1 MRFILDETL
10 FLETLASVKASYPN
24 IPDDMFMT
32 IVQLDPTYI
41 EGRDSVGKYGKWLL
55 NLYNRGNLGNF
66 GHVTDALTRFEDNKK
81 FLKNKDIGQFKTLD
95 DLDAYLNNPDNYN
108 EESAR
113 QKVRD
118 AQKARKNA
126 DLDTEAE
133 KVLDGTRWEVWIP
146 KTYAASCK
154 LGQGTSWCTATTES
168 DHYYNYYTNQGPL
181 YILINKADP
190 EEKYQFHFESESFMD
205 ADDYSVDNPYYFV
218 RGDEDLHSYFK
229 PKFAEIAGVDLSQ
242 ETISWDMSSEA
253 LAKSFEKEYRPN
265 TNTNRELC
273 SGEFIAAV
281 LVGDTYDY
289 FYGVEGPDPD
299 QLDLDNLSE
308 SVLEELDRL
317 GITQEQL
324 QAIAN
329 NDGSMDDNEYS
340 AEIYAALESA
350 SFEGELVGTESE
362 VYNDLI
368 KTIYNSDL
376 PFLKVSKINGGFNFE
391 GNTED
396 ILEACYG
403 DEYIEIFTSG
413 YTLKENLIA
422 AWFYEFEFEEPYYGW
437 HEFSQ
442 EAFNDR
448 LANELYSIGQD

>member
-1 MRFILDETL
+1 MKFRIDETL
-10 FLETLASVKASYPN
+10 FLETLASVKANYPR

-32 IVQLDPTYI
+32 IVQLDPTYV
-41 EGRDSVGKYGKWLL
+41 EGKDSVGKYGKWLL
-55 NLYNRGNLGNF
+55 NLYNRGNLDNF

-81 FLKNKDIGQFKTLD
+81 FLKNKDIGQFKS
-95 DLDAYLNNPDNYN
+95 LDAVDDYLNNPDNYN

-126 DLDTEAE
+126 DLDAEAE
-133 KVLDGTRWEVWIP
+133 KVLDGVRWEVWIP

-168 DHYYNYYTNQGPL
+168 DHYYKQYTYQGPL

-205 ADDYSVDNPYYFV
+205 ADDYSVSNPYYFV
-218 RGDEDLHSYFK
+218 KGDEDLHSYFK
-229 PKFAEIAGVDLSQ
+229 PKFAEMAGIDLSQ
-242 ETISWDMSSEA
+242 DTISWDMSFEA
-253 LAKSFEKEYRPN
+253 LAESFEKEYRTN
-265 TNTNRELC
+265 TNTRRDLC

-281 LVGDTYDY
+281 LAGDTFDY
-289 FYGVEGPDPD
+289 FNGVEGPDPH
-299 QLDLDNLSE
+299 QLDLNDLSD

-329 NDGSMDDNEYS
+329 DDGSMDDNEYS
-340 AEIYAALESA
+340 AEIYDALASA

-362 VYNDLI
+362 VYNDLM

-376 PFLKVSKINGGFNFE
+376 PFLKISKINGGFNFE
-391 GNTED
+391 GSTED
-396 ILEACYG
+396 ILAACYD
-403 DEYIEIFTSG
+403 DEYIEFFTSG
-413 YTLKENLIA
+413 YTLKENLLA
-422 AWFYEFEFEEPYYGW
+422 VWFYEFEFEEPYYGW

-448 LANELYSIGQD
+448 LADELYGIDR